1 MKKFQKYFTKFSYD
15 NIDISGDKDKNNGI
29 RNAWLSSSLE
39 ISSLE
44 QVTF

>member
-1 MKKFQKYFTKFSYD
+1 MNKFQNYVTKFSYGNMD
-15 NIDISGDKDKNNGI
+15 LSVDKDKNNGI
-29 RNAWLSSSLE
+29 TNAWLSSSLE